1 MAKEVQTA
9 ATAATAGAATE
20 EATAMAE
27 AVTAGAATGVAMAE
41 RMPDRS
47 GRSRAAQSLSSAALL
62 KQQKVRRALGNRRTT
77 RKTCLPVRKS
87 ETSQIEYVEIR

>member
-1 MAKEVQTA
+1 
-9 ATAATAGAATE
+9 
-20 EATAMAE
+20 MAE

-62 KQQKVRRALGNRRTT
+62 KQQKVRRALAWETT
-77 RKTCLPVRKS
+77 HSAKEKHVYRYVSLKHHKS
-87 ETSQIEYVEIR
+87 NTLRYGSYVDSS